1 MTIRGRSIWIATA
14 VLALVGALLTLVQI
28 NEKVETMTK
37 PPPTFHQADGLAG
50 YSGAPVDGHLGLVF
64 LHHSVGEQ
72 WLADPEGVVGNTH
85 PNGGGLRRA
94 LESNGYRVRDATY
107 GSRLGEKTDLFD
119 WLPKFT
125 DHLDEVV
132 HTAHQDDLL
141 PKRERSLI
149 VLFKSCYPNSYFKAQ
164 GPEPG
169 NPNGP
174 ELTVANAKASF
185 RSLLPVFA
193 RSPETL
199 FVFVTTP
206 PAVGGSIRERLGKVL
221 VKRLLGR
228 PTAAERMVQQARLAR
243 EFRDWIIAPDGWLA
257 SYTLKNVVAFDYY
270 GVLTKQGTS
279 LFLEYPSGDGRNNH
293 PDTQGNRAATA
304 ELVPFLNRAV
314 RRVGLRGQ
322 DEQ

>member
-1 MTIRGRSIWIATA
+1 MTMRGRRIWIATA
-14 VLALVGALLTLVQI
+14 ALVVAGAVFTLVQV
-28 NEKVETMTK
+28 NEKVETMK
-37 PPPTFHQADGLAG
+37 DQNPIFHQADRLAG
-50 YSGAPVDGHLGLVF
+50 FSSAPFDRHLGLVF

-72 WLADPEGVVGNTH
+72 WLADPEGVAGNTH

-164 GPEPG
+164 GSEPG

-174 ELTVANAKASF
+174 DLTVANARASF
-185 RSLLPVFA
+185 RALLPVFA

-206 PAVGGSIRERLGKVL
+206 PMVVGSIRERLGKVL

-228 PTAAERMVQQARLAR
+228 PLAAERLSQQARLAR

-257 SYTLKNVVAFDYY
+257 SYALKNVLVFDYY

-293 PDTQGNRAATA
+293 PNTQGNQTATA

-314 RRVGLRGQ
+314 RRMGLS
-322 DEQ
+322 D